1 VAQGRHRH
9 CGRGASARSGH
20 ARGGRR
26 GDHGS
31 TPFAGGDGGC
41 HFHGDTPVKET
52 VLIDCASKR
61 KDMLIKNGKID
72 ASWAGVKLEQ
82 PEMVEF
88 KNKKEW
94 KLTFKNSSEKDAA
107 KQTLYMFYALNGNF
121 LVANFSGK

>member
-1 VAQGRHRH
+1 MKKFVHLLTFIATI
-9 CGRGASARSGH
+9 AAVP
-20 ARGGRR
+20 AA
-26 GDHGS
+26 
-31 TPFAGGDGGC
+31 FAGGDSGC